1 MAVERSD
8 RRVRY
13 TKTVLK
19 QSLLELMKDRPIGK
33 ITVTEICRLADVNRN
48 TFYAHYKGPEELLS
62 VIEAELYNSITDA
75 IVRDELHTES
85 LLYEVCTVI
94 YDNGDLCRI
103 IFSDNGDKAF
113 LQRVMGVEEPRIG
126 LLNNGAEAE
135 KGNELTKTVYPLLAA
150 MPQIRFVGN
159 RRVENASTQRQFYG
173 LRPPLR
179 LCGRLQCFCHT
190 GVDPRRFQKNTA
202 GDRRTDRAAVES
214 RSWRLPCAITC
225 PNCNKCS
232 PIRRFA

>member
-113 LQRVMGVEEPRIG
+113 LQRVMGVASERSIAVWKTQARSASFTDFDLLYDYAAGSSVSVIQAWIQGGFKRTPREIAVLIER
-126 LLNNGAEAE
+126 LLNHGLGAY
-135 KGNELTKTVYPLLAA
+135 LV
-150 MPQIRFVGN
+150 Q
-159 RRVENASTQRQFYG
+159 
-173 LRPPLR
+173 
-179 LCGRLQCFCHT
+179 
-190 GVDPRRFQKNTA
+190 
-202 GDRRTDRAAVES
+202 
-214 RSWRLPCAITC
+214 
-225 PNCNKCS
+225 
-232 PIRRFA
+232 